1 MRLIGAIDAYIEEFS
16 LIPRPKTHT
25 VERVEELS
33 TSEAMSEQIKS
44 GVEVRELEAEQEP
57 TKKLRIMAIDNS
69 SQHLDEYAQMLNKY
83 SDFIPCDDAISA
95 MEKIVRYNPDIIIMN
110 PKLEK
115 ISGLQLCR
123 FIKGLSQTPV
133 FEIIFCA
140 DDHDMQTAAE
150 ATKISGNPMLAF
162 PLNQDQFLGTVK
174 NILHKPTFR
183 LKKKK
188 SDLESLKMEES
199 AAEQKKKETT
209 RKLKEISSLHRKYQ
223 NLQSFI
229 DEYMKS

>member
-1 MRLIGAIDAYIEEFS
+1 
-16 LIPRPKTHT
+16 
-25 VERVEELS
+25 
-33 TSEAMSEQIKS
+33 
-44 GVEVRELEAEQEP
+44 
-57 TKKLRIMAIDNS
+57 
-69 SQHLDEYAQMLNKY
+69 
-83 SDFIPCDDAISA
+83 
-95 MEKIVRYNPDIIIMN
+95 MN

-140 DDHDMQTAAE
+140 DEHNMQTAAE
-150 ATKISGNPMLAF
+150 ATKVSGNPMLAF
-162 PLNQDQFLGTVK
+162 PLNQDQFLGTLK

-188 SDLESLKMEES
+188 SDLESLKMEET

-209 RKLKEISSLHRKYQ
+209 RRLKEISSQHRKYQ
-223 NLQSFI
+223 NLQKFI
-229 DEYMKS
+229 DEFMKTWTCSILLLDWSPYI